1 MAEDTDDASKTEE
14 PTAKKLEDA
23 HKKGNFAVSR
33 EIHNWLMLAA
43 ALVLLIAV
51 MPGTAA
57 GLHRRLSFYVEHVH
71 ELPMDRGNVGMILMR
86 VMLDILW
93 ALWLPV
99 LLLCAAGVAGSIA
112 QTGWIVVWDKIV
124 PKFEK
129 IDPIAGI
136 KRVFGS
142 VNQLVELVKGIAKI
156 AVVGVVAYLALKP
169 MVMSVE
175 HFTGIDL
182 MALLAE
188 LKELTYRLFVGV
200 LAVLTLIAGGDLLW
214 QRHTYNKQM
223 KMTRQEVKDEYKQ
236 QEGDP
241 MVKARVRQLRM
252 ERTRKRMMANVPRA
266 DVVVTNPT
274 HYAVALKYD
283 PESMGAPTVLAKGVD
298 MIALKIREIATE
310 NEVPIVENP
319 PLARALYATVDID
332 EEIPSEHYR
341 AVAELITYVF
351 KLKGRSVGG

>member
-1 MAEDTDDASKTEE
+1 MSEDADDASKTEE

-23 HKKGNFAVSR
+23 HRKGNFPVSR
-33 EIHNWLMLAA
+33 EIHNWLMMAA

-57 GLHRRLSFYVEHVH
+57 GLQRRLAFYVEHIH
-71 ELPMDRGNVGMILMR
+71 ELTIDRGNAGMLLLR
-86 VMLDILW
+86 AAKDIFW

-99 LLLCAAGVAGSIA
+99 LLLMIAGVLGSIA
-112 QTGWIVVWDKIV
+112 QTGWMVVWEKIV
-124 PKFEK
+124 PNLEK
-129 IDPIAGI
+129 ISPLAGF

-142 VNQLVELVKGIAKI
+142 INQLVELLKGIAKM
-156 AVVGVVAYLALKP
+156 AVVGGVAYLALLP
-169 MVMSVE
+169 MVTSVE
-175 HFTGIDL
+175 HFTGIDV

-188 LKELTYRLFVGV
+188 MKELTYRLFVGV
-200 LAVLTLIAGGDLLW
+200 LGVLTLIAGGDLLW

-223 KMTRQEVKDEYKQ
+223 KMTKQEVKDEYKQ

-252 ERTRKRMMANVPRA
+252 ERTRKRMMANVPHA

-298 MIALKIREIATE
+298 VIALKIREIAKE
-310 NEVPIVENP
+310 SDVPIVENP
-319 PLARALYATVDID
+319 PLARALYATVEID
-332 EEIPSEHYR
+332 EEIPGEHYR

>member
-1 MAEDTDDASKTEE
+1 MSEDADDASKTEE
-14 PTAKKLEDA
+14 PTQKKLEEA
-23 HKKGNFAVSR
+23 HKKGNFAISR

-43 ALVLLIAV
+43 VVVLLMAV
-51 MPGTAA
+51 LPGTMI
-57 GLHRRLSFYVEHVH
+57 GLQQRLSFYIENIDQ
-71 ELPMDRGNVGMILMR
+71 LPMDRASIGMILLK

-99 LLLCAAGVAGSIA
+99 LLLCAAGVLGSIA
-112 QTGWIVVWDKIV
+112 QTGWNVSWEKIV
-124 PKFEK
+124 PKLEK
-129 IDPIAGI
+129 ISPLAGF

-142 VNQLVELVKGIAKI
+142 VNQLIELLKGLAKI
-156 AVVGVVAYLALKP
+156 LVVGGVAYLALKP
-169 MVMSVE
+169 MVLSVE
-175 HFTGIDL
+175 HFTGIDV

-188 LKELTYRLFVGV
+188 MKELTYRLFVGV
-200 LAVLTLIAGGDLLW
+200 LAVLTLIAGGDLMW
-214 QRHTYNKQM
+214 QRHSYNKRM
-223 KMTRQEVKDEYKQ
+223 RMTRQEVKDEYKQ

-241 MVKARVRQLRM
+241 MIKARVRQLRM
-252 ERTRKRMMANVPRA
+252 ERARKRMMAAVPHA

-298 MIALKIREIATE
+298 QIALKIREIATGKDI
-310 NEVPIVENP
+310 PIVENP
-319 PLARALYATVDID
+319 PLARALYATVDVD

-351 KLKGRSVGG
+351 KLKGRPVGT

>member
-14 PTAKKLEDA
+14 PTQKKLEDA
-23 HKKGNFAVSR
+23 HKKGNFAISR

-43 ALVLLIAV
+43 VVVLLVAV
-51 MPGTAA
+51 LPGTMA
-57 GLHRRLSFYVEHVH
+57 GLQQRLGFYIENIDR
-71 ELPMDRGNVGMILMR
+71 LAMDRASVGMILLK

-93 ALWLPV
+93 VLWLPV
-99 LLLCAAGVAGSIA
+99 LLLCAAGVLGSIG
-112 QTGWIVVWDKIV
+112 QTGWNVSWDKIV
-124 PKFEK
+124 PKLEK
-129 IDPIAGI
+129 ISPLAGF

-142 VNQLVELVKGIAKI
+142 VNQLVELLKGLAKI
-156 AVVGVVAYLALKP
+156 LVVGGVAYLALKP
-169 MVMSVE
+169 MVLSVE
-175 HFTGIDL
+175 HFTGIDV

-188 LKELTYRLFVGV
+188 MQELTYRLFVGV
-200 LAVLTLIAGGDLLW
+200 LAVLTLIAGGDLMW
-214 QRHTYNKQM
+214 QRHSYSKRM
-223 KMTRQEVKDEYKQ
+223 RMTRQEVKDEYKQ

-241 MVKARVRQLRM
+241 MIKARVRQLRM
-252 ERTRKRMMANVPRA
+252 ERARKRMMAAVPQA

-298 MIALKIREIATE
+298 QIALKIREIATGKDI
-310 NEVPIVENP
+310 PIVENP
-319 PLARALYATVDID
+319 PLARALYATVDVD

-351 KLKGRSVGG
+351 KLKGRPVGT